1 MRISLIYG
9 KSKLELTMPPGVAVD
24 SFAPTQIARPVDYP
38 SFREEVVRCDLT
50 AFLAD
55 RSVLVVVNDAYRHTP
70 TAQILDWL
78 DREDP
83 ALLDR
88 ARFIIATGS
97 HPPATDAHL
106 STIFGRHLTRIR
118 SRVSSHVGT
127 EQGSLHEVGRDS
139 FGQPVLVNKALFES
153 NRVLIIGSVEPHYFA
168 GYTGGRKSLVPGL
181 LDLAGIER
189 NHNLANSMAAAPL
202 KLAGNP
208 VAEHLDALLDLLPL
222 ERVMSIQLVVAGD
235 RLAGLFIGE
244 VRESFDRAAA
254 LAKELFAHPVTR
266 PYDVVL
272 CELLPPLC
280 RNLYQT
286 QKALENCQMGVADGG
301 AAIVIAP
308 CDEGV
313 GSSYFFELAD
323 LWDREKNQ
331 PIDGLPRFGSH
342 KLSRVNAIGRRIDVR
357 LYSGLSVGDIR
368 RVYYEPV
375 GDLEGYLRERAAMR
389 PGLRV
394 AVVHDAGN
402 TVLTC

>member
-1 MRISLIYG
+1 MRVSLIYG
-9 KSKLELTMPPGVAVD
+9 KSTLELMLPPGVAVD
-24 SFAPTQIARPVDYP
+24 RFAPTPTVHPVDHP
-38 SFREEVVRCDLT
+38 SFREEAGRCGLA
-50 AFLAD
+50 AFLAG

-78 DREDP
+78 DQLDTT
-83 ALLDR
+83 LLDR
-88 ARFIIATGS
+88 ARYIIATGS

-106 STIFGRHLTRIR
+106 ATIFGRHLARVR
-118 SRVSSHVGT
+118 LRVSSHRAT
-127 EQGSLHEVGRDS
+127 EQGRLHQVGDDS
-139 FGQPVLVNKALFES
+139 FGQPVRVNRALFES
-153 NRVLIIGSVEPHYFA
+153 ERVLIIGSVEPHYFA

-181 LDLAGIER
+181 LDLASIER

-202 KLAGNP
+202 KLTGNP
-208 VAEHLDALLDLLPL
+208 VAEHLDALLELLPL
-222 ERVMSIQLVVAGD
+222 ERVMSIQLVTAGD
-235 RLAGLFIGE
+235 RLAGLFAGE
-244 VRESFDRAAA
+244 VRESFDRAVA
-254 LAKELFAHPVTR
+254 LAKELFAHTVTQ
-266 PYDVVL
+266 PYDIVL
-272 CELLPPLC
+272 CELLPPLS
-280 RNLYQT
+280 RNLYQS

-301 AAIVIAP
+301 AAIVISP

-357 LYSGLSVGDIR
+357 LYSGLSQGDIR

-375 GDLEGYLRERAAMR
+375 GDLEEFIRERAAKR

-402 TVLTC
+402 TVLTW